1 MNQRVN
7 AFADLATPPVFKTK
21 PRKNERPVVNETM
34 ERIAEDNNFV
44 SRQPA
49 KPPKEPR
56 RKRRQYTTGRNQQLN
71 IKAKNETI
79 ERFYKL
85 ADEKGVPLGELFE
98 QALDALDR
106 AGVSP
111 QTPKAS

>member
-7 AFADLATPPVFKTK
+7 PFADLAAPVFKPK
-21 PRKNERPVVNETM
+21 PRKNERLVANETV
-34 ERIAEDNNFV
+34 EQIAADNNFV
-44 SRQPA
+44 SRQPVRT
-49 KPPKEPR
+49 PKEPR
-56 RKRRQYTTGRNQQLN
+56 RKRRQYTTGRNRQIN

-85 ADEKGVPLGELFE
+85 ADERHVPLGELFE

-106 AGVSP
+106 AGAAQSP
-111 QTPKAS
+111 RAS

>member
-7 AFADLATPPVFKTK
+7 AFADLASPVFKPK
-21 PRKNERPVVNETM
+21 PRKDERPVANETID
-34 ERIAEDNNFV
+34 RIAEDNNFV

-49 KPPKEPR
+49 KTTKEPR
-56 RKRRQYTTGRNQQLN
+56 RKRRQYTTGRNQQIN

-85 ADEKGVPLGELFE
+85 ADQRHVPLGELFE
-98 QALDALDR
+98 HALDALEGKRR
-106 AGVSP
+106 AG
-111 QTPKAS
+111 AGGAE